1 MINYPTKFAV
11 GEKVVITCGLY
22 RGRTGVVVSYIPQIN
37 MGLARDLE
45 SRNIS
50 EFNGMYSVRLGFL
63 KFVTVLESAIS
74 LLVEN
79 KDERIKA

>member
-11 GEKVVITCGLY
+11 GEKVVITSGLY